1 MNRNGGLKMNGKL
14 VLENGV
20 VFEGKLIGKHLESV
34 GEVVF
39 NTSMAGYKEIM
50 TDPSYYGQHI
60 VFTYPLIGN
69 YGIALDDFESEGP
82 KVRGIIV
89 KEACEEPN
97 NFRNEVSLHDYLL
110 GHGLVGLAGVDTRSL
125 TKLLRSSGVMK
136 GIIVKAEVSID
147 EAISRLSGY
156 DNSNAVAQVST
167 KEKQVFNQDGNKKV
181 IMIDY
186 GVKESIKTQLIKRG
200 TSLTVM
206 PHNVTSEIILGE
218 NPDLVFLSNGPGD
231 PKDLG
236 SRVET
241 IKELIGKVPIAGIC
255 LGHQLLALACGG
267 DTAKL
272 KFGHRGAN
280 HPVKDMI
287 LDKVYITSQNHGY
300 YVKEI
305 PKGFEVTH
313 LSMNDQ
319 TLEGMRQV
327 DQKIMSVQ
335 FHPEASP
342 GPEEAQ
348 VLFDEFLKLA
358 K

>member
-1 MNRNGGLKMNGKL
+1 MNGKL
-14 VLENGV
+14 VLENGR
-20 VFEGKLIGKHLESV
+20 VFEGKIIGKPLESV

-39 NTSMAGYKEIM
+39 NTGMAGYKEVM
-50 TDPSYYGQHI
+50 TDPSYYGQHL

-89 KEACEEPN
+89 KEACLSPN

-110 GHGLVGLAGVDTRSL
+110 SHELTGLAGVDTRAL

-136 GIIVKAEVSID
+136 GVIVRSEVSNE
-147 EAISRLSGY
+147 EAIARLSGY
-156 DNSNAVAQVST
+156 DNTYAVAAVST
-167 KEKQVFNQDGNKKV
+167 KEKQTLNKDQGTKKV
-181 IMIDY
+181 VMIDY
-186 GVKESIKTQLIKRG
+186 GVKESIKRQLIKRG
-200 TSLTVM
+200 AALTVL
-206 PHNVTSEIILGE
+206 PYDVDSKTVLDE

-231 PKDLG
+231 PKDLIK
-236 SRVET
+236 SIQT
-241 IKELIGKVPIAGIC
+241 IKELVGQVPIAGIC

-267 DTAKL
+267 DTSKL
-272 KFGHRGAN
+272 KFGHRGCN
-280 HPVKDMI
+280 HPVKDF
-287 LDKVYITSQNHGY
+287 LQDKVYITSQNHGY
-300 YVKEI
+300 YVNVMPE
-305 PKGFEVTH
+305 GFEETH
-313 LSMNDQ
+313 VSMNDQ

-348 VLFDEFLKLA
+348 ALFDEFLKLA